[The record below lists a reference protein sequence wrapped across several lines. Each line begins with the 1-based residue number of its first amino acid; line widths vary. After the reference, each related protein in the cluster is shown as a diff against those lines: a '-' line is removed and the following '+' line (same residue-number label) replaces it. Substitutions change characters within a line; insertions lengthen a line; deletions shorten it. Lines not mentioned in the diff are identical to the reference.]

1 MDRVTRFNKEMR
13 KSSLAFSA
21 MQIKRASWI
30 RSDSDSSLS
39 GSDYSLAQSTVSL
52 ASYHP
57 LQVYWYQRF
66 VPTNRNKQVWCV
78 KSWFYNDL
86 KVKWIENKSFFNAM
100 HAMHAMYVF
109 FICSNLIRDYSELCK
124 SCDVSWRWSGAGD
137 QHFMLLR
144 KGLKVE
150 CRTFLLAFFIFCKE

>member
-1 MDRVTRFNKEMR
+1 MDRVTRLNKEMR
-13 KSSLAFSA
+13 RSSLAFSA

-52 ASYHP
+52 ASCHP

-86 KVKWIENKSFFNAM
+86 KVKWIENKSFYLMQCMQF
-100 HAMHAMYVF
+100 MYSLF
-109 FICSNLIRDYSELCK
+109 EGN
-124 SCDVSWRWSGAGD
+124 VSWRWSGAGD
-137 QHFMLLR
+137 QLFMLLR

-150 CRTFLLAFFIFCKE
+150 FRTFLLAFFIFCKE